1 MNKALEILDFDK
13 GKQVEIQGQ
22 VTYSMEPRQYGK
34 SISQFVVVQDE
45 TGKQGC
51 NISLKSMEDKLD
63 NGAKVHI
70 KGVVDKYPNK
80 KNPNPDG
87 SLPIA
92 TSIKG
97 YVVET
102 VIDVEDFPYG
112 ANVGESYPDEPEE
125 KKEPVKVNLPLP
137 AKAERKPVELRNPP
151 KQYTQQYTNNDYW
164 KDKFLLD
171 VERQEMQKENNR
183 LIVRECAIKAVTEMA
198 DKMDIFP
205 QGINFKKRYFE
216 FADEIVD
223 YINTNPE
230 AEEEGIEKDLV
241 LSGAKT
247 KTEIIDWINNIRLG
261 TLYEADA
268 EFYVGL
274 GCQLLKAQTKSELIE
289 TAKKLEE
296 LLGGK

>member
-1 MNKALEILDFDK
+1 MNKTLEISDFDK
-13 GKQVEIQGQ
+13 GKQAEIQGQ

-51 NISLKSMEDKLD
+51 NVGLVSMEDKLE
-63 NGAKVHI
+63 NGANVHI
-70 KGVVDKYPNK
+70 KGVVDKYPDK

-97 YVVET
+97 YVVEET
-102 VIDVEDFPYG
+102 VDAESFPYG
-112 ANVGESYPDEPEE
+112 ANVGESYKDEPKE
-125 KKEPVKVNLPLP
+125 KEVKEKPVLPVET
-137 AKAERKPVELRNPP
+137 KRRPVELRNPP
-151 KQYTQQYTNNDYW
+151 KTSQKVYTNNDYW

-183 LIVRECAIKAVTEMA
+183 LIVRECAIKAVTELVVAKALDIENA
-198 DKMDIFP
+198 D
-205 QGINFKKRYFE
+205 QYFY
-216 FADEIVD
+216 FANKIVD

-230 AEEEGIEKDLV
+230 AEAEIEEQVTERDLI

-247 KTEIIDWINNIRLG
+247 KAEIIAYINNTRAE
-261 TLYEADA
+261 TPYEADA

-274 GCQLLKAQTKSELIE
+274 GCQILAHQTKAELIK
-289 TAKKLEE
+289 TAEKFNE